1 MFINRPDV
9 TATAEE
15 LAKKT
20 VVKGAAELI
29 LAKHRNGSLGRVQ
42 LRFIGESTKFVDV
55 DDQNQPDEEPTQYI
69 APPEGYENSAEN
81 VFPGYDDT
89 GIPE

>member
-15 LAKKT
+15 IAKKA

-29 LAKHRNGSLGRVQ
+29 IAKHRNGSLGRVQ

-55 DDQNQPDEEPTQYI
+55 EDQNLSDEEPQHYV
-69 APPEGYENSAEN
+69 APPEGYEEDMPDA
-81 VFPGYDDT
+81 FADDDT

>member
-55 DDQNQPDEEPTQYI
+55 DEQNLPDEEPVHYTP
-69 APPEGYENSAEN
+69 PPEGYEDDPGSA
-81 VFPGYDDT
+81 FPDYDDT